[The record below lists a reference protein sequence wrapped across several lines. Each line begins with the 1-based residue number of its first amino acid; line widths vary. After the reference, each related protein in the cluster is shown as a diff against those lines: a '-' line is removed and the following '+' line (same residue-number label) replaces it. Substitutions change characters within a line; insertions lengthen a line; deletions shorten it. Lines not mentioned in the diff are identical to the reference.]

1 MSASS
6 DLEFTFRF
14 FEQLD
19 ELKSIDAARNTLQKI
34 VETFGFDNFI
44 LTRLAPFSSEHFS
57 EMVQISTLPQVF
69 AEEYTARG
77 YIRDDQIVH
86 KSIGADFSFDW
97 RNDELMP
104 NSSLEKSLI
113 SFRHDL
119 GIHSVSMF
127 PVRGPCG
134 TDACLAAVRSAGDL
148 SKRDRVALQT
158 IAQYAFAKVSGMVAS
173 DLSKYEKLTNRERE
187 VLTWVA
193 SGKSAWEIG
202 EILGIS
208 KRTADEHS
216 QAACRKLGAANRTQ
230 AVAIALQS
238 KLISV

>member
-97 RNDELMP
+97 RNDELM
-104 NSSLEKSLI
+104 
-113 SFRHDL
+113 R
-119 GIHSVSMF
+119 
-127 PVRGPCG
+127 
-134 TDACLAAVRSAGDL
+134 T
-148 SKRDRVALQT
+148 
-158 IAQYAFAKVSGMVAS
+158 Y
-173 DLSKYEKLTNRERE
+173 
-187 VLTWVA
+187 
-193 SGKSAWEIG
+193 
-202 EILGIS
+202 IL
-208 KRTADEHS
+208 D
-216 QAACRKLGAANRTQ
+216 
-230 AVAIALQS
+230 
-238 KLISV
+238 